1 MKYSCQDCKK
11 SFSLEEAPKVCPF
24 CGSDKIGSKS
34 KFATEQMITEYT
46 ELQEKMDTMQS
57 QLDVLA
63 AEYIPTYLK
72 SAKLKTML
80 GVYKSRKVITDKE
93 IPETKKR
100 IIQCLVPKYP
110 DIVKAYKEQNE
121 DNNTETE

>member
-1 MKYSCQDCKK
+1 M
-11 SFSLEEAPKVCPF
+11 
-24 CGSDKIGSKS
+24 GS
-34 KFATEQMITEYT
+34 
-46 ELQEKMDTMQS
+46 S
-57 QLDVLA
+57 Q
-63 AEYIPTYLK
+63 

-110 DIVKAYKEQNE
+110 DIVNAYKEQNDDKDTKSE
-121 DNNTETE
+121 